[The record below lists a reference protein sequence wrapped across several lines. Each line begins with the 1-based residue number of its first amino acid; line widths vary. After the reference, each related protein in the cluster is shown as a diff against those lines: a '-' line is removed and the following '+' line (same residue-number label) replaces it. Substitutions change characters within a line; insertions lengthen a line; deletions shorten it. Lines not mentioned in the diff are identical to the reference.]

1 MPAFMMLMSRWNDR
15 LYMELRCGMHPFM
28 MCEKVVAVS
37 ERSVLNLLQIEWV
50 AGGVH
55 GILM

>member
-1 MPAFMMLMSRWNDR
+1 MTDCTC
-15 LYMELRCGMHPFM
+15 MELRCGMHPLM

-37 ERSVLNLLQIEWV
+37 KISVLKLLQIELV
-50 AGGVH
+50 AGGAH